1 LVSCS
6 APNILQ
12 ENENKSKLRLHIQDV
27 IPQLPYYFGEFDVKA
42 YANWEMEVDKEFRKF
57 ELSEE

>member
-1 LVSCS
+1 
-6 APNILQ
+6 LQ
-12 ENENKSKLRLHIQDV
+12 ENENKSKLRLHIQDI